1 MTLKEN
7 LAVLEARLPE
17 LKERRDTG
25 CFEND
30 VYEAVDYW
38 CDLGRRAVGNDTRLN
53 YPARVRGETDLLTKL
68 REILSHR
75 GEQDAGQYQPLLN
88 TAEAFLQQLE
98 QVPLPCDGHLGV
110 LRVVREQFRWLFDQ
124 YGFTIK
130 EEEPTGACLASGRVS
145 IELKWA
151 TASSLS
157 FALTNDNTRHFW
169 LEDLLY
175 LHRDS
180 RYSTVPNSL
189 SLRTGEDVE
198 SWFRFV
204 SSVLQQYG
212 PELLTDQ
219 AGSWERLS
227 QAQSQRDAE
236 YAAMMNAKYGQK

>member
-7 LAVLEARLPE
+7 LAALESQLPE
-17 LKERRDTG
+17 LNERRYAG

-38 CDLGRRAVGNDTRLN
+38 CDLGRRAIDSDTRVN
-53 YPARVRGETDLLTKL
+53 YRARVRGEKDLLTKL

-75 GEQDAGQYQPLLN
+75 GEQHAGQYQRLLN
-88 TAEAFLQQLE
+88 TAQALLQQLE
-98 QVPLPCDGHLGV
+98 QVPLPRDGHLGV
-110 LRVVREQFRWLFDQ
+110 LRVIHEQFRWLFDQ
-124 YGFTIK
+124 YEFTVRD
-130 EEEPTGACLASGRVS
+130 EEPTGVCLASGRVS
-145 IELKWA
+145 VELKWA
-151 TASSLS
+151 TVSSGS
-157 FALTNDNTRHFW
+157 FALTNDNAQHFW

-180 RYSTVPNSL
+180 RYSSVPYSL
-189 SLRTGEDVE
+189 SLRTEEDVE

-212 PELLTDQ
+212 RELLTDQ